1 MFLQYLQM
9 MTSYFI
15 YRQDMARVA
24 EVFESFNKN
33 FEEFCSIFKR
43 VTGKDLDLA
52 KFDVRYLVLDVQVF

>member
-1 MFLQYLQM
+1 M

-33 FEEFCSIFKR
+33 FEEFCSIFEI
-43 VTGKDLDLA
+43 VTGQDLDLD
-52 KFDVRYLVLDVQVF
+52 KFDVRYLVLNVQFF

>member
-1 MFLQYLQM
+1 M

-43 VTGKDLDLA
+43 VTGQDLDLA
-52 KFDVRYLVLDVQVF
+52 KFDMR